1 MLIFSLFLKI
11 QKQKISFSAFIM
23 CSRTHWRPLRSEN
36 ISCPE
41 KWRLSSLSCV
51 STHNFS
57 YECHYHMIQAQGNKS
72 FRKQIIKFWFVG
84 SIFIVFFYNSKKA
97 FPEMSIWKSKCGL
110 FWEVV
115 DVVRRCTKWKY
126 DKKWTHMNPKD
137 TLDAIRKFRW
147 ISSIDHEFWLSTI
160 ITYSTFKK
168 FQIYYVLHPSD
179 YVLHIFI
186 HYVLHT

>member
-1 MLIFSLFLKI
+1 MILGLVDERFYNLQWKVAFWR
-11 QKQKISFSAFIM
+11 ISTKFHTN
-23 CSRTHWRPLRSEN
+23 CLDTLRSEN

-57 YECHYHMIQAQGNKS
+57 YEGHYHMIQTQGNKS

-147 ISSIDHEFWLSTI
+147 ISSKSTM
-160 ITYSTFKK
+160 SF
-168 FQIYYVLHPSD
+168 
-179 YVLHIFI
+179 
-186 HYVLHT
+186 

>member
-1 MLIFSLFLKI
+1 MKIIIFELR
-11 QKQKISFSAFIM
+11 FS
-23 CSRTHWRPLRSEN
+23 TY
-36 ISCPE
+36 
-41 KWRLSSLSCV
+41 
-51 STHNFS
+51 FS
-57 YECHYHMIQAQGNKS
+57 YEGHSHMIQTQGNKS

-160 ITYSTFKK
+160 ITYSITYSTFKK
-168 FQIYYVLHPSD
+168 FQIITYSTPLITYSTFS
-179 YVLHIFI
+179 FI
-186 HYVLHT
+186 TYSIRNAITYSRWST